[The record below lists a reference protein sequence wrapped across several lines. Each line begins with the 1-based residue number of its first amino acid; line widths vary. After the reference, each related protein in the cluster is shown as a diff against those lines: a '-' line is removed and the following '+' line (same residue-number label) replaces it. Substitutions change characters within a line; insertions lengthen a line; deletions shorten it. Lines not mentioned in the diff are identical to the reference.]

1 MARESL
7 TYQCP
12 ACGGPLHFDAQTGV
26 PTCDYCD
33 STFTVEQVE
42 AYYAEK
48 QAKADAAAM
57 GDSAVTQP
65 GDSAGAHAAGPV
77 PQPVSAA
84 DGRERA
90 REAQHA
96 GAYVQAQVTG
106 DDAIAAYLQS
116 KKPLEE
122 GDANAACVVC
132 SSCGAA
138 LIVSGSTAVSQC
150 PYCGNNTVV
159 PGTLGDTLEPDLVI
173 PFETTKEQAVEALKE
188 HYKGKFLLPKAFKAE
203 NHIEEI
209 QGVYVPFWLFDA
221 KAEGSQTF
229 RCENHRYWSDSDY
242 DYVETTKY
250 SCYRR
255 GSTRFARIPADGS
268 KRMPD
273 DMMDSIEPFDFSK
286 LKPFSMGYLPG
297 FLTERYDADVKYC
310 APRAQ
315 LRALNTLGSRLES
328 TVTGYD
334 TVLPDNHVDG
344 DVFYTNVSYALFP
357 VWMLHTKWN
366 GGDYLFAMNGQT
378 GRMVGDLPCDN
389 KKMALT
395 GLLSFLGAAVL
406 GVLLT
411 FLIV

>member
-57 GDSAVTQP
+57 GDSAGKQP
-65 GDSAGAHAAGPV
+65 GVSAGAHAASPV
-77 PQPVSAA
+77 PQPVTGA

-96 GAYVQAQVTG
+96 GAYAQTQVTG

-122 GDANAACVVC
+122 GNANAACVVC

-203 NHIEEI
+203 NHIEEPEAI
-209 QGVYVPFWLFDA
+209 KSFD
-221 KAEGSQTF
+221 
-229 RCENHRYWSDSDY
+229 RL
-242 DYVETTKY
+242 DYVFREDVSSESEFVFERK
-250 SCYRR
+250 
-255 GSTRFARIPADGS
+255 S
-268 KRMPD
+268 K
-273 DMMDSIEPFDFSK
+273 K
-286 LKPFSMGYLPG
+286 
-297 FLTERYDADVKYC
+297 
-310 APRAQ
+310 
-315 LRALNTLGSRLES
+315 
-328 TVTGYD
+328 
-334 TVLPDNHVDG
+334 
-344 DVFYTNVSYALFP
+344 
-357 VWMLHTKWN
+357 
-366 GGDYLFAMNGQT
+366 
-378 GRMVGDLPCDN
+378 
-389 KKMALT
+389 
-395 GLLSFLGAAVL
+395 
-406 GVLLT
+406 
-411 FLIV
+411 